1 MIDDVGGYGGALGYI
16 VIARDD
22 VPGVAVPRDRLE
34 PDTAELMAELPAR
47 CCLFGSTSGN
57 YTRGRGGNPRR
68 RCTVRRLRVRARA
81 RAPDQAALA
90 TPPGS
95 PHLRAPYVRSPSS
108 PQSTFAVLRTPEQ
121 PHSRAFVVGSRRHRY
136 HHRYTVDYTV
146 QPVKPVVAVV

>member
-1 MIDDVGGYGGALGYI
+1 MIDDVGGYGGRW
-16 VIARDD
+16 VISLSRATTSPASRC
-22 VPGVAVPRDRLE
+22 RHLE

-47 CCLFGSTSGN
+47 CCLFGSTTNRIRS
-57 YTRGRGGNPRR
+57 TRGNILHAGARRGNPRR

-121 PHSRAFVVGSRRHRY
+121 PHSRAFGRY
-136 HHRYTVDYTV
+136 IS
-146 QPVKPVVAVV
+146 